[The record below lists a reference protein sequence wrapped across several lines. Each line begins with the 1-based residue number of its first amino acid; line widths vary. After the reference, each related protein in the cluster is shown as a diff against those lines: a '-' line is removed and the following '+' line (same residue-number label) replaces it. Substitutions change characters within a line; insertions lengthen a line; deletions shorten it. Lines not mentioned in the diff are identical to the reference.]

1 MLTEETEQQTPASWE
16 NRDSIILLVVPEF
29 PCNAINGGTQWRGM
43 LLLLAGSAIQPCM
56 LCGKHDAAPTGFPN
70 SS

>member
-16 NRDSIILLVVPEF
+16 SRDSIILLVVPEF

-43 LLLLAGSAIQPCM
+43 FLLLAGSASGWFCYPA
-56 LCGKHDAAPTGFPN
+56 LHALWEA
-70 SS
+70 